1 MRSKNKNSPSKDAV
15 VKLDVFFDLDSDF
28 NLAYGEE
35 KCIDITLAK
44 DVNYP
49 PSPIPPSPG
58 TYRTFNTFQKGLQI
72 KPFNF
77 NIQDDP
83 ILAKVIIKN
92 TIKDSIFI
100 TNNFKLHEIYAR
112 PIKGNN
118 PITKNQP
125 LENQDY
131 SIPAKNELECKSAKS
146 IPIDSPQNVVNELE
160 TPSKTPI
167 PDQDYS
173 IPAENNPIEAPQNVV
188 NELETP
194 SKTPIPDQDYSIPA
208 ENNPI
213 ETPHN
218 SSIEFTPH
226 VPKTVKIECKNAA
239 TIFNSTELPFNMEN
253 ESETPSKNEQT
264 TESEDI
270 RKYLYIAFS
279 AFAVIV
285 LAKIY
290 SKY

>member
-15 VKLDVFFDLDSDF
+15 VKLDVFFDLDSNF

-35 KCIDITLAK
+35 KCIDIILAK

-83 ILAKVIIKN
+83 ILVEVIIKN

-173 IPAENNPIEAPQNVV
+173 IPAENNPIE
-188 NELETP
+188 
-194 SKTPIPDQDYSIPA
+194 
-208 ENNPI
+208 
-213 ETPHN
+213 TPHN

-239 TIFNSTELPFNMEN
+239 TIFTSTELPFNMEN